1 MERLGTNYGGWY
13 VPKNMELN
21 ENSIIYSGGV
31 GEDISFD
38 IKIQEKYKCNI
49 FLIDPTEKALIHFNE
64 VKEYYKNGRQFLGN
78 IQKDYIQSIQNNKPD
93 FSKFYYFNI
102 GLWNCHDKLKFYKQ
116 NNKNYVSQS
125 LIENMFTQEYDEV
138 NVTTIKALMEE
149 KKHKTIDLLKLDIEG
164 AEIEVIQQMLD
175 DKIFPKYILI
185 EFDLFL
191 KKKDPNN
198 KKTNDLISR
207 LLSLN
212 YIILINDNYNI
223 TFYRNY

>member
-191 KKKDPNN
+191 KKKDPGN

-212 YIILINDNYNI
+212 YIILINDNFNI

>member
-64 VKEYYKNGRQFLGN
+64 VQEYYKNGKQFLGN

-175 DKIFPKYILI
+175 DEIFPKYILI

-191 KKKDPNN
+191 KKKDPGN

>member
-64 VKEYYKNGRQFLGN
+64 VKEYYKNGKQFLGN

-138 NVTTIKALMEE
+138 NVTTIKALMKE

-175 DKIFPKYILI
+175 DEIFPKYILI

-191 KKKDPNN
+191 KKKDPGN

>member
-212 YIILINDNYNI
+212 YIILINDNFNI

>member
-64 VKEYYKNGRQFLGN
+64 VKEYYKNGKLFLGN

-125 LIENMFTQEYDEV
+125 LIENMFSKEYDEV

-164 AEIEVIQQMLD
+164 AEIEVIEQMLD

-191 KKKDPNN
+191 KKKDPGN

>member
-64 VKEYYKNGRQFLGN
+64 VKEYYKNGKQFLGN

-93 FSKFYYFNI
+93 FNKFYYFNI

-138 NVTTIKALMEE
+138 NVTTIKALMKE

-175 DKIFPKYILI
+175 DEIFPKYILI

-191 KKKDPNN
+191 KKKDPGN

>member
-64 VKEYYKNGRQFLGN
+64 AKEYYKNGKQFLGN
-78 IQKDYIQSIQNNKPD
+78 IQKDYIQCIQNNKPD

-175 DKIFPKYILI
+175 DEIFPKYILI

-191 KKKDPNN
+191 KKKDPGN

>member
-1 MERLGTNYGGWY
+1 MQRSVL
-13 VPKNMELN
+13 PKNMELN

-64 VKEYYKNGRQFLGN
+64 VQEYYKNGKQFLGN

-93 FSKFYYFNI
+93 FSKFYYFYI

-116 NNKNYVSQS
+116 NNTDYVSQS

-175 DKIFPKYILI
+175 DEIFPKYILI

-191 KKKDPNN
+191 KKKDPGN

-207 LLSLN
+207 LLSLH
-212 YIILINDNYNI
+212 YIILINDNFNI

>member
-49 FLIDPTEKALIHFNE
+49 FLIDPTEKGLIHFNE
-64 VKEYYKNGRQFLGN
+64 VQEYYKNGKQFLGN

-175 DKIFPKYILI
+175 DEIFPKYILI

-191 KKKDPNN
+191 KKKDPGN

>member
-125 LIENMFTQEYDEV
+125 LIENMFTQIRFIV
-138 NVTTIKALMEE
+138 L
-149 KKHKTIDLLKLDIEG
+149 
-164 AEIEVIQQMLD
+164 
-175 DKIFPKYILI
+175 
-185 EFDLFL
+185 
-191 KKKDPNN
+191 
-198 KKTNDLISR
+198 
-207 LLSLN
+207 
-212 YIILINDNYNI
+212 
-223 TFYRNY
+223 

>member
-191 KKKDPNN
+191 KKKDPGN